1 LLAAGRTHDRHVEE
15 VIPVSRSALHNLAH
29 PMLALAGLSTIVS
42 AVLGSPGDWSSEPHS
57 RLATSSTNIVSNV
70 VSAVAFLLL
79 AVGIAALAD
88 HRGPEGRGFGPW
100 PMALGITAVVVSFFT
115 AAARAFVQPALATA
129 APSLL
134 DSPPSG
140 LLAVG
145 VFGALLISI
154 VGLVTFGV
162 AAYRNRTFPRTAAV
176 LVVVGVVAFPLQSV
190 ASLLF
195 GAGLLWAAV
204 IGLRA
209 RPVLSELV
217 G

>member
-1 LLAAGRTHDRHVEE
+1 M
-15 VIPVSRSALHNLAH
+15 SRSALHDLAH
-29 PMLALAGLSTIVS
+29 PMLALAGTSTIV
-42 AVLGSPGDWSSEPHS
+42 AALLGFPGDWSSEPHA
-57 RLATSSTNIVSNV
+57 RLATDSMNIVSSV

-79 AVGIAALAD
+79 AIGIAALAD
-88 HRGPEGRGFGPW
+88 HRGPDGRGFGPW
-100 PMALGITAVVVSFFT
+100 PIASGITAAVVSFFT
-115 AAARAFVQPALATA
+115 AATHAFVQPAMASA

-134 DSPPSG
+134 ESFPSG

-162 AAYRNRTFPRTAAV
+162 AAYRNRVFPRPAAV

-190 ASLLF
+190 ATLLV
-195 GAGLLWAAV
+195 GASLLWAAV
-204 IGLRA
+204 VGLRA
-209 RPVLSELV
+209 RPVLSELA